1 MLERSN
7 FGYAQ
12 WRAAGRQNTIHAA
25 GRQNTIHERRLS
37 TAVLCVHSSSNPLTE
52 SQKAMKQNEI
62 DVMVVDS
69 RRASSSN
76 IVGKLEK
83 MTA

>member
-12 WRAAGRQNTIHAA
+12 WRAAGRQNTIH
-25 GRQNTIHERRLS
+25 ERRLS
-37 TAVLCVHSSSNPLTE
+37 TVLCVHSSSNPLTE

-69 RRASSSN
+69 RRASSSK